1 MNYRNNE
8 EIQKSF
14 YNKNNQEE
22 KNNLNKI
29 FMNQKEREKFEG
41 LNLNHMIISTNNSK
55 PIFQPGNK
63 YGKIILNPLGNKNMN
78 KFEAS
83 SKVSME
89 IPPIIENKKVQLE
102 KIQEREYY

>member
-55 PIFQPGNK
+55 QIFQPGNK
-63 YGKIILNPLGNKNMN
+63 YGKIILNPLGNKIIN